1 MTTTTRPLKQ
11 SAIVEA
17 SPIYYGWVVW
27 FVATIGWIFTSPA
40 QSFTVGLFFDY
51 FIEDFGLSRTAVST
65 LYSVGTFA
73 ASLSLTFVGRLI
85 DRFGNRRMGVVIAA
99 LFAVALVMMSYVT
112 GPLSLL
118 IGFIALRGLGQGS
131 QSLVNTTVIAEW
143 FKRLRG
149 RIMSA
154 SVVGFALF
162 QAVYVPWV
170 QRMLEVRDWREV
182 WVILGIGMAAIVI
195 PLTWLFMRDRP
206 EDYGLIPD
214 GDNHKGKI
222 KAVDDTPDAAWTL
235 SEALR
240 TAIFWVF
247 LLGRIISPAWGT
259 GMIIH
264 QVSIFEGLGW
274 TARTAA
280 ETYALITLI
289 MAGTAIIFGYL
300 VDRIP
305 PGWVLAIQM
314 FALITSMVMATM
326 MSTQI
331 LLYVY
336 AIGFGF
342 VMGGG
347 GIFDNS
353 VWVNVYGRTHQGSI
367 RGFITMSLVAGTA
380 LGPIIFGVSYDYLGG
395 YTPVLW
401 LGVALSL
408 VSLVLAIVVPLPE
421 KPKRKNDELV

>member
-1 MTTTTRPLKQ
+1 MATTTRPLKQ
-11 SAIVEA
+11 SAIVDA

-27 FVATIGWIFTSPA
+27 FVATIGWIFTAPG

-65 LYSVGTFA
+65 LYSVGTFT

-85 DRFGNRRMGVVIAA
+85 DHFGNRRMGVVIAA
-99 LFAVALVMMSYVT
+99 LFSIALVMMSYVT
-112 GPLSLL
+112 GPITLL
-118 IGFIALRGLGQGS
+118 IGFIAIRGFGQGS

-154 SVVGFALF
+154 SLVGFALF

-170 QRMLEVRDWREV
+170 QRMLETRDWREV
-182 WVILGIGMAAIVI
+182 WVILGIGMATVVI
-195 PLTWLFMRDRP
+195 PLTWLFMRDKP
-206 EDYGLIPD
+206 EDYGLTPD
-214 GDNHKGKI
+214 GDNLKRKTDAI
-222 KAVDDTPDAAWTL
+222 VDEMPDANWTL
-235 SEALR
+235 GEATK

-259 GMIIH
+259 GLIIH
-264 QVSIFEGLGW
+264 QVSLFEGLGW

-300 VDRIP
+300 VDRIS
-305 PGWVLAIQM
+305 PGLVLAMQM
-314 FALITSMVMATM
+314 LALIVSMIAATM

-331 LLYVY
+331 LVYIY

-347 GIFDNS
+347 GVFDNS
-353 VWVNVYGRTHQGSI
+353 VWVNVFGRTHQGSI

-380 LGPIIFGVSYDYLGG
+380 IGPIIFGASYDYLGG

-401 LGVALSL
+401 LGVALS
-408 VSLVLAIVVPLPE
+408 VISLLLAIIVPLPE
-421 KPKRKNDELV
+421 KEPA